1 MYSLQAKLVFCNTS
15 VLSLGNNV
23 MLQYPLL
30 KLMGMHV
37 QWFDSNLVTEM
48 EWLYSWWGSYQKRWW
63 RSSIRR
69 NEHSS
74 HQAVLIYVTLG
85 MMLLPNLF
93 LRSAY
98 KSAFKILA
106 WWILCMELPY
116 LERLRAD
123 TLPTI
128 HPITLVAVYQKPGA
142 SQLAVVGPFYKGTDR
157 SSSVGLSEIQGICSQ
172 CITAKIQDC
181 LLSIL
186 CTSQQTQGHMF
197 IRFFIIITY
206 TMFFIAFQ

>member
-1 MYSLQAKLVFCNTS
+1 MKIQHQKKWT
-15 VLSLGNNV
+15 
-23 MLQYPLL
+23 
-30 KLMGMHV
+30 
-37 QWFDSNLVTEM
+37 LVTP
-48 EWLYSWWGSYQKRWW
+48 GSAD
-63 RSSIRR
+63 ICDFR
-69 NEHSS
+69 NDATT
-74 HQAVLIYVTLG
+74 QLIS
-85 MMLLPNLF
+85 
-93 LRSAY
+93 RSAY

-128 HPITLVAVYQKPGA
+128 HPITLVAVHQKPGA

-186 CTSQQTQGHMF
+186 CTSRQTQGHMF
-197 IRFFIIITY
+197 IRFFIIMTY

>member
-1 MYSLQAKLVFCNTS
+1 
-15 VLSLGNNV
+15 
-23 MLQYPLL
+23 
-30 KLMGMHV
+30 
-37 QWFDSNLVTEM
+37 
-48 EWLYSWWGSYQKRWW
+48 
-63 RSSIRR
+63 
-69 NEHSS
+69 
-74 HQAVLIYVTLG
+74 
-85 MMLLPNLF
+85 
-93 LRSAY
+93 
-98 KSAFKILA
+98 
-106 WWILCMELPY
+106 MELPY

-128 HPITLVAVYQKPGA
+128 HPITLVAVHQKPGA

-186 CTSQQTQGHMF
+186 CTSRQTQGHMF
-197 IRFFIIITY
+197 IRFFIIMTY